1 MTWRVPSLTFDA
13 SPNSLSAVSPK
24 LVVNMD
30 GLDIITAIDV
40 CITKR
45 KSDVQMDG
53 YRRGFKE
60 FESMSNKVWTWAAAS
75 FLFYLPF
82 EFNFAQ
88 VFDEFINAIKWI
100 KLVHGLKRDPF
111 PPNAPLP
118 SDIRIIFKEARIE
131 LEDDPFEN
139 LLQMSHELK
148 EDEVYECERR
158 RQMLSERLLALKKSN
173 PLMPQARIDELFALL
188 QEKNSAIYVERWNKA
203 GNIKRPLFVSK
214 WVDFELRVFAD
225 PYLHGSEKCVQLIQE
240 FDPLSMYPRGG
251 LSFSTLW
258 GRGMEFDFG
267 EWAVNFRDY
276 PIPYLLAKDMHF
288 FGIVVG
294 AEEFEEG
301 GRSLRECL
309 VPLPHPWETHI
320 IERNMSPL
328 KFYYDMQ
335 CESAEY
341 SATYGPCWEPCL
353 SMVSLMWNNISAP
366 SRDPSIPLPFWDKMR
381 FLLHGRFSWLS
392 SKVVTTML
400 ASPDPYNT
408 TETVEMC
415 WDEFGLDWM
424 LGEIRIRCGLRVFMR
439 TASRY
444 DDSRILFLPDLK
456 LRVLLDWICSGDPH
470 DHHSVTL
477 CAPHRLPHYS
487 TDHDS
492 YRAFRSS
499 SLDLSLTFD
508 VAAGAGNGDTGD
520 RLPHV
525 LLYANT
531 FRCLEF
537 LINTLTM
544 KNRNVRKGCLFG
556 TSSYPK
562 PQLGKHFGKV
572 NVSLNFPKFYITYW
586 MSHSSDYG
594 FRVISDGLNL
604 MASMK
609 LAVQAAS
616 EQGITRRRTYV
627 WTPQHVSATLWGTK
641 VHVYSQGHAPSV
653 DGTSNDE
660 ATFLL
665 GVSRVSY
672 IRENNQGH
680 DSSQHRLTVHDLKGS
695 WTAQNRDACISIADG
710 VHRAHLLRRILSN
723 DALKILKLHM
733 EEENQPSGNTQMTD
747 GTTSVQDQGSDP
759 RGHRRG
765 YSMSDQNQS
774 LLTQLI
780 GEASTK
786 LVAHCE
792 QATDLPTDSL
802 LGALQCSLD
811 DVRLINWQIDL
822 LNSQVVLKGCERA
835 GFVLITAARASVTQK
850 VHRCVWRNGQLLGK
864 KSWSAIISGMQY
876 FAPISNPDGKAM
888 KPFRWLTKEVI
899 EEKAP
904 TGAVGDPYLHPYI
917 GAGDAVGGVV
927 DAKETSEELQ
937 LQRIVS
943 RCSCEIYF
951 CYFSEELKTD
961 AIEETGVPK
970 VEQERGIG
978 GEETGVDCVTL
989 KHNMLEATSNS
1000 EQYEMVVDIVN
1011 NLVLFVDPKK
1021 KELAERRRKL
1031 RFACQMTDM
1040 KEMRER
1046 IIEQQCEL
1054 REIVSVVRS
1063 LERQLF
1069 YLDTQS
1075 NGNVD
1080 EQKRRDIVE
1089 EMEDIKA
1096 KQLEVSDKLAIYISC
1111 YKQRQVDAARAIV
1124 FRNLE
1129 EEDGVAAVCFED
1141 CIWNLTESD
1150 GQISIAQIQIRNFL
1164 YTRTMRIDN
1173 SGEHLFEVGT
1183 IRVTNL
1189 LPDTIYR
1196 DTLHRDERVQTRQP
1210 SIRLTVRD
1218 MAPVG
1223 GICVKELF
1231 EVNIAPMVAQLTY
1244 RFFEKMMLFFFPGRN
1259 IHKED
1264 NLDSIEENTS
1274 KFSFTRRFAGTLSM
1288 RSSKSGQVERK
1299 PSNSSG
1305 KNVSGKQTPD
1315 AELTDIDKMRE
1326 RADNNNFFLYIKIPE
1341 VPFVV
1346 SYKGNK
1352 EKNIED
1358 VDRFSFLFPLCEF
1371 HERNWT
1377 WLDVALAVKQRCKRV
1392 LLQQFMRQKLLR
1404 NRLTGGPE
1412 TVEGFSEED
1421 KKRIAL
1427 GSTSTGD
1434 KKKKR

>member
-1 MTWRVPSLTFDA
+1 MIWRIPSLTFDA

-60 FESMSNKVWTWAAAS
+60 FEAMSNKVWTWAAAS

-88 VFDEFINAIKWI
+88 VFDEFVNAIKWI
-100 KLVHGLKRDPF
+100 KVVHGLKRDPF

-148 EDEVYECERR
+148 EDEV
-158 RQMLSERLLALKKSN
+158 
-173 PLMPQARIDELFALL
+173 
-188 QEKNSAIYVERWNKA
+188 
-203 GNIKRPLFVSK
+203 
-214 WVDFELRVFAD
+214 
-225 PYLHGSEKCVQLIQE
+225 
-240 FDPLSMYPRGG
+240 
-251 LSFSTLW
+251 
-258 GRGMEFDFG
+258 
-267 EWAVNFRDY
+267 
-276 PIPYLLAKDMHF
+276 
-288 FGIVVG
+288 
-294 AEEFEEG
+294 
-301 GRSLRECL
+301 
-309 VPLPHPWETHI
+309 
-320 IERNMSPL
+320 
-328 KFYYDMQ
+328 
-335 CESAEY
+335 
-341 SATYGPCWEPCL
+341 
-353 SMVSLMWNNISAP
+353 
-366 SRDPSIPLPFWDKMR
+366 
-381 FLLHGRFSWLS
+381 
-392 SKVVTTML
+392 VTTML

-408 TETVEMC
+408 TETVEIC

-525 LLYANT
+525 LL
-531 FRCLEF
+531 
-537 LINTLTM
+537 
-544 KNRNVRKGCLFG
+544 
-556 TSSYPK
+556 
-562 PQLGKHFGKV
+562 KV

-604 MASMK
+604 MAAMK
-609 LAVQAAS
+609 LSVQAAS
-616 EQGITRRRTYV
+616 EQ
-627 WTPQHVSATLWGTK
+627 
-641 VHVYSQGHAPSV
+641 
-653 DGTSNDE
+653 
-660 ATFLL
+660 
-665 GVSRVSY
+665 
-672 IRENNQGH
+672 
-680 DSSQHRLTVHDLKGS
+680 GS

-733 EEENQPSGNTQMTD
+733 EEESQPSGNPQMTD
-747 GTTSVQDQGSDP
+747 GTASTQDQGSDP

-792 QATDLPTDSL
+792 Q
-802 LGALQCSLD
+802 
-811 DVRLINWQIDL
+811 
-822 LNSQVVLKGCERA
+822 
-835 GFVLITAARASVTQK
+835 
-850 VHRCVWRNGQLLGK
+850 
-864 KSWSAIISGMQY
+864 
-876 FAPISNPDGKAM
+876 
-888 KPFRWLTKEVI
+888 
-899 EEKAP
+899 
-904 TGAVGDPYLHPYI
+904 
-917 GAGDAVGGVV
+917 
-927 DAKETSEELQ
+927 
-937 LQRIVS
+937 
-943 RCSCEIYF
+943 
-951 CYFSEELKTD
+951 TD

-1096 KQLEVSDKLAIYISC
+1096 KQLEVSDKLAIYI
-1111 YKQRQVDAARAIV
+1111 R
-1124 FRNLE
+1124 
-1129 EEDGVAAVCFED
+1129 
-1141 CIWNLTESD
+1141 
-1150 GQISIAQIQIRNFL
+1150 
-1164 YTRTMRIDN
+1164 
-1173 SGEHLFEVGT
+1173 
-1183 IRVTNL
+1183 
-1189 LPDTIYR
+1189 
-1196 DTLHRDERVQTRQP
+1196 
-1210 SIRLTVRD
+1210 
-1218 MAPVG
+1218 
-1223 GICVKELF
+1223 
-1231 EVNIAPMVAQLTY
+1231 
-1244 RFFEKMMLFFFPGRN
+1244 
-1259 IHKED
+1259 
-1264 NLDSIEENTS
+1264 
-1274 KFSFTRRFAGTLSM
+1274 
-1288 RSSKSGQVERK
+1288 
-1299 PSNSSG
+1299 
-1305 KNVSGKQTPD
+1305 
-1315 AELTDIDKMRE
+1315 
-1326 RADNNNFFLYIKIPE
+1326 
-1341 VPFVV
+1341 
-1346 SYKGNK
+1346 
-1352 EKNIED
+1352 
-1358 VDRFSFLFPLCEF
+1358 
-1371 HERNWT
+1371 
-1377 WLDVALAVKQRCKRV
+1377 
-1392 LLQQFMRQKLLR
+1392 
-1404 NRLTGGPE
+1404 
-1412 TVEGFSEED
+1412 
-1421 KKRIAL
+1421 
-1427 GSTSTGD
+1427 
-1434 KKKKR
+1434 

>member
-1 MTWRVPSLTFDA
+1 MIWRIPSLTFDV

-60 FESMSNKVWTWAAAS
+60 FEALSNKVWTWAAAS

-88 VFDEFINAIKWI
+88 VFDEFVNAIKWI
-100 KLVHGLKRDPF
+100 KVVHCLKRDPF

-173 PLMPQARIDELFALL
+173 PLMPQARIDELFVLL

-267 EWAVNFRDY
+267 EWTVNFRDY
-276 PIPYLLAKDMHF
+276 PIPYLLTKDMHF

-309 VPLPHPWETHI
+309 VPLPQPWETHI

-408 TETVEMC
+408 TETVEIC

-604 MASMK
+604 MAAMK
-609 LAVQAAS
+609 LSVQAAS
-616 EQGITRRRTYV
+616 EQGITRRRSYV

-672 IRENNQGH
+672 IRENSQGH

-733 EEENQPSGNTQMTD
+733 EEESQPSGNPQMTD
-747 GTTSVQDQGSDP
+747 GTNSAQDQGSDP

-802 LGALQCSLD
+802 LGALQCTLD

-835 GFVLITAARASVTQK
+835 GFILITAARASVTQK

-876 FAPISNPDGKAM
+876 FAPISNPDGKEM

-1189 LPDTIYR
+1189 LPDTMYR
-1196 DTLHRDERVQTRQP
+1196 DTLHRSALLSYI
-1210 SIRLTVRD
+1210 SIVI
-1218 MAPVG
+1218 M
-1223 GICVKELF
+1223 
-1231 EVNIAPMVAQLTY
+1231 
-1244 RFFEKMMLFFFPGRN
+1244 
-1259 IHKED
+1259 
-1264 NLDSIEENTS
+1264 
-1274 KFSFTRRFAGTLSM
+1274 
-1288 RSSKSGQVERK
+1288 
-1299 PSNSSG
+1299 NS
-1305 KNVSGKQTPD
+1305 
-1315 AELTDIDKMRE
+1315 
-1326 RADNNNFFLYIKIPE
+1326 
-1341 VPFVV
+1341 
-1346 SYKGNK
+1346 
-1352 EKNIED
+1352 
-1358 VDRFSFLFPLCEF
+1358 
-1371 HERNWT
+1371 H
-1377 WLDVALAVKQRCKRV
+1377 
-1392 LLQQFMRQKLLR
+1392 
-1404 NRLTGGPE
+1404 
-1412 TVEGFSEED
+1412 
-1421 KKRIAL
+1421 
-1427 GSTSTGD
+1427 
-1434 KKKKR
+1434 